1 MQQAQQLSISIKDYL
16 KGELESDI
24 RHEFYDGQVYAM
36 VGAGRRHNAISLNLA
51 TLLHDKARGTDCS
64 SFLADMKLF
73 IPELNRFYYPD
84 VLLSCDKD
92 DNHEYYCEKPCL
104 IVEVL
109 SPSTEAIDRRE
120 KLHAYQDIPS
130 LKEYIMVSQDEYKVE
145 LYRRDGEHWL
155 YFLLNEI
162 DDVLQ
167 LTCIDLE
174 ISMPQVYEDVVL
186 PEKSDDIPLP

>member
-1 MQQAQQLSISIKDYL
+1 
-16 KGELESDI
+16 
-24 RHEFYDGQVYAM
+24 
-36 VGAGRRHNAISLNLA
+36 
-51 TLLHDKARGTDCS
+51 
-64 SFLADMKLF
+64 MKLF

-145 LYRRDGEHWL
+145 LYRRDGEHWQ

-167 LTCIDLE
+167 LTCIDLD

-186 PEKSDDIPLP
+186 PEKSDDITSP